1 MPEITIAD
9 SVKDGFDGLS
19 RLDWAGGPEPALLL
33 LAALLLSAL
42 FGRPRGL
49 FHYLPDPNAALEVL
63 TRGLAVKLNRKKR
76 SSNARMVRGLLTL
89 FFVTGLAAAAG
100 GALIHFVKPMAYG
113 WLAELALVAL
123 LIAPRAGTE
132 RAFGV
137 ARRLKEGDA
146 PSDPDIVDGFGWARR
161 VIEGCAGNFTTGVV
175 APVFWFLILGLPGLA
190 AYRAIEIVDRRA
202 GRGDE
207 RAGAFGVAIARV
219 TDAVNFLPARLAGI
233 LIAAAAF
240 FTPSARAGGGL
251 QVMFRDAG
259 HGTEPGTAWP
269 QAAVAGA
276 LGLALQGPKR
286 VRGRVLDAPWLGDG
300 RARATPLDIRR
311 TLLLY
316 AVACLILGTLI
327 LAVTA
332 ARHAF

>member
-146 PSDPDIVDGFGWARR
+146 PSDPDIVDGFRQTL
-161 VIEGCAGNFTTGVV
+161 V
-175 APVFWFLILGLPGLA
+175 
-190 AYRAIEIVDRRA
+190 
-202 GRGDE
+202 
-207 RAGAFGVAIARV
+207 
-219 TDAVNFLPARLAGI
+219 
-233 LIAAAAF
+233 
-240 FTPSARAGGGL
+240 
-251 QVMFRDAG
+251 
-259 HGTEPGTAWP
+259 HEPEDC
-269 QAAVAGA
+269 
-276 LGLALQGPKR
+276 GPEDLTR
-286 VRGRVLDAPWLGDG
+286 
-300 RARATPLDIRR
+300 
-311 TLLLY
+311 
-316 AVACLILGTLI
+316 
-327 LAVTA
+327 
-332 ARHAF
+332 

>member
-1 MPEITIAD
+1 
-9 SVKDGFDGLS
+9 
-19 RLDWAGGPEPALLL
+19 
-33 LAALLLSAL
+33 
-42 FGRPRGL
+42 
-49 FHYLPDPNAALEVL
+49 
-63 TRGLAVKLNRKKR
+63 
-76 SSNARMVRGLLTL
+76 
-89 FFVTGLAAAAG
+89 
-100 GALIHFVKPMAYG
+100 
-113 WLAELALVAL
+113 
-123 LIAPRAGTE
+123 
-132 RAFGV
+132 
-137 ARRLKEGDA
+137 
-146 PSDPDIVDGFGWARR
+146 
-161 VIEGCAGNFTTGVV
+161 TGVV